1 MNYLSDEKLER
12 ICEQALAM
20 CLSTPDNPVG
30 NSIQTKIDIDG
41 EVKGLWVL
49 IKSPS
54 PLVPDEELYHR
65 VYAILYYCLIPV
77 YTLCSSQMIVR
88 TFPGSDLSMARGFWY
103 MIRPGTPTRL
113 VGTIHQIM
121 DGIDDM
127 EIPLEKNLVIDT
139 SKVAHIF
146 IAGNTGS
153 GKTYAVLTLVRLLLF
168 SNKRKS
174 NCPTR
179 RVMIID
185 PKKST
190 MARFFK
196 KSKDVDLLLPTTGE
210 RAEDIIL
217 KVNAKLQQILTD
229 ISNIQDELYEKS
241 SKPDCDYRIWGENAI
256 ENYLVID
263 ELESITAGVKR
274 TLVNEFQS
282 LLTKIALTGREAGWH
297 LLLSS
302 QVASV
307 GNGVTGATLS
317 SSARAQMTLRIQLGR
332 LDRSNIVQL
341 FPELRDG
348 GIPLPLGGKG
358 SGIVSINDG
367 EMEHFGVSPILMPTI
382 LNLEGD

>member
-1 MNYLSDEKLER
+1 MNQPTDEKLER

-20 CLSTPDNPVG
+20 CLSTSDNQVG
-30 NSIQTKIDIDG
+30 SSIQ
-41 EVKGLWVL
+41 VKLDSQSKVRGLWVF

-54 PLVPDEELYHR
+54 PLVPSEELYR
-65 VYAILYYCLIPV
+65 QIYAILYYCLLPA
-77 YTLCSSQMIVR
+77 YTLSSSQMIIR
-88 TFPGSDLSMARGFWY
+88 TFPGDDFSLTRGFWF
-103 MIRPGTPTRL
+103 MLHPGIPTRL
-113 VGTIHQIM
+113 VGTVDQIM
-121 DGIDDM
+121 ADVEGM
-127 EIPLEKNLVIDT
+127 NIPLEKNLTINT

-153 GKTYAVLTLVRLLLF
+153 GKTYAVLTLIRFLLF
-168 SNKRKS
+168 MNSKREY
-174 NCPTR
+174 CPLR
-179 RVMIID
+179 RVSIID

-190 MARFFK
+190 IARTFK
-196 KSKDVDLLLPTTGE
+196 TSKDVELLLPQAGE
-210 RAEDIIL
+210 RAEDFIL
-217 KVNAKLQQILTD
+217 RVNTKLQQVLDD
-229 ISNIQDELYEKS
+229 ISNIQDKLYEQS
-241 SKPDCDYRIWGENAI
+241 PDPDCDYRILGKDAVENF
-256 ENYLVID
+256 LVID

-367 EMEHFGVSPILMPTI
+367 EMDHFGVSPILMPTI